1 MLSNSDSDLVKRA
14 SRSWST
20 FAATGKTYQP
30 GHDLVEGWTEAYKNK
45 EGPYA
50 MTIGGPHEGLS
61 ALHGPQAI
69 AEVERQ
75 KLDERCAFLNNPEII
90 KALGY

>member
-1 MLSNSDSDLVKRA
+1 MFSNSDTDLVERA

-20 FAATGKTYQP
+20 FAATGKTYQA
-30 GHDLVEGWTEAYKNK
+30 GHDLVEGWTEAYKGK
-45 EGPYA
+45 DGPYV

-61 ALHGPQAI
+61 TLHGSQAI

-75 KLDERCAFLNNPEII
+75 KLDERCAFLNDPEII
-90 KALGY
+90 KGLQF